1 MKLTQV
7 FAGAVKLTSA
17 LVGRA
22 VSSPP
27 FRVSLSIPAGGT
39 TSPFSEWLS
48 FTGARINLPQRR
60 GSDTAPYQTADIQ
73 LHRSGLEG
81 AMPTNC
87 SYFLHGITVA
97 VTLLVL
103 GSVSCA
109 LAGEPGWSEIPPS
122 QWKGN
127 VQIEVPALKRMAAAT
142 IALPASLAKPLEV
155 VSSTVQPPGLY
166 EIRLTVRPSH
176 VADSTAFH
184 GGLRVKS
191 GGLSCAE
198 FPGQFFARAHA
209 AESRTFQFVQPS
221 AGSLQLTLEAFADP
235 AAVEAARTAGK
246 IKKGEIET
254 TSNDANLDIDLGLT
268 LTPDKAVYYL
278 VDQVEYRPVSR
289 SGRVTAVAIEKI
301 RYNPGDK
308 LTGSVAVADV
318 GGKSG
323 SGVITLYLEHNVR
336 DRTKVGSLPV
346 KLGPTP
352 QTLPFEVSLP
362 NEELGYALVAEFSTV
377 EGADRNEAA
386 EYFTIAANFN
396 RVAIYGGNPGGTRD
410 VTLEEEP
417 IRRSLTASRADYFNA
432 CEYFAW
438 AADDLLA
445 MSTTNDYWYSGQTNY
460 RMNRQT
466 LQRQIRLAHEQGI
479 AMVTYGKWCIDGP
492 IGWNAVYD
500 RPADFQGNYNHPVG
514 MWESVNAITFDRR
527 RNGEQVP
534 YSPRPSGTG
543 PWFDVWWNDF
553 LGISPDTD
561 AANVRESAEE
571 TLRSV
576 ALFGWDGIRWD
587 GHPRGAGWAQCG
599 HAGNYLAWAARQT
612 QSVVRYFKEIVNAKY
627 PKFGHGY
634 NYLLIEP
641 NKDYAWAVE
650 DFELD
655 ELARGGGLLMNESI
669 GNASGGWTFES
680 EAHNLQVDSD
690 LCRERGGFYLGI
702 SFAKSPRDLLIESAL
717 WAAAGCRPYGGM
729 TRESRR
735 YCTRYAQYTFD
746 ENLRRL
752 ANPEKVLAPQGTTR
766 LWWQPFVY
774 ETPLIDGKRQLVV
787 NLLNLPWDDKRPPR
801 DTKVEPKWNMP
812 PGTDPVTFAL
822 TLPAGVHA
830 TGANLIDPQTLV
842 VVPLPLKEGRLEV
855 PAVANWSVAVIDLA
869 AEAGAPALAELYGTP
884 KTFGVNRPNLKAE
897 ERRPEVT
904 FDPTQEVWEV
914 NKRMAGL
921 APDWVVKSTAEQAA
935 FDALPAA
942 ERPAA
947 LFKKRSQT
955 SPESLIKQWWKGGSL
970 PDDLN
975 LTNKVFAFGDL
986 TPVRNGRFDIFH
998 ARGSM
1003 DYRLR
1008 LPQVFA
1014 GLDRFAVTDAPFW
1027 GGFRGGPG
1035 GMGLGNNVPWS
1046 RYPEFD
1052 LLLFTGIPHSA
1063 IGAENCYG
1071 MVEYVKAGGAAFF
1084 TGGEYAFGK
1093 GGYMFTVLERD
1104 LLPVLCTEMKDTRTS
1119 AQPVA
1124 CEPGPDFSELKCKAN
1139 FAAKPAFWV
1148 YNQVVLKDQPGI
1160 KVFLTSAKGPV
1171 LVGWQVGKGRVAC
1184 FLVDYRGKSEK
1195 GTTAFFDWADWPDLA
1210 RAVFAWLAPEAGQTG
1225 PARTGITADEAKK
1238 LLAKLDQ
1245 DTLGDGSDLGVE
1257 GLGETSRSSS
1267 GRDRAKK
1274 SDSERVGTI
1283 RRLLT
1288 APATAVDPAVMLGQL
1303 FMPGSLP
1310 NEVRWGVIDCV
1321 VAHPPTG
1328 LPDRVKAGLN
1338 HSDTAIRQTALQ
1350 CLGAVDAA
1358 AVLREFNNPPS
1369 MPEGDQVG
1377 RMYALTLTLP
1387 LVKGPGLVDEARR
1400 RVGQWNAAEK
1410 EVFDKWTEGKGFT
1423 TAAPELPCLNA
1434 EALFQRIGW
1443 LAYLSRQDPQVYGA
1457 QFVREWLLTG
1467 TYQDYCWRTIG
1478 NKHPGDWQRLSAYLG
1493 RLRDLTRPDIEAL
1506 LKTQPDVVA
1515 AGFGKA
1521 HFTLEYRAAL
1531 NVLGG
1536 QDRTATAGIL
1546 AKLKTAANPDLAAFA
1561 AARLETSEKRNAKP

>member
-1 MKLTQV
+1 MKFTQIL
-7 FAGAVKLTSA
+7 ADAVKWQP
-17 LVGRA
+17 VGRA
-22 VSSPP
+22 VPSPP
-27 FRVSLSIPAGGT
+27 FRSFLSTFATGT
-39 TSPFSEWLS
+39 AQFSEWLS
-48 FTGARINLPQRR
+48 FTGALGNLRQRR
-60 GSDTAPYQTADIQ
+60 GSDTAPYQSTAIQ
-73 LHRSGLEG
+73 L
-81 AMPTNC
+81 A
-87 SYFLHGITVA
+87 
-97 VTLLVL
+97 LLVL
-103 GSVSCA
+103 GTISCA
-109 LAGEPGWSEIPPS
+109 MAGEPGWNEIPPS
-122 QWKGN
+122 QWKGP
-127 VQIEVPALKRMAAAT
+127 VQIEVPALKRMAAAS
-142 IALPASLAKPLEV
+142 IAWPANLAKPLEV
-155 VSSTVQPPGLY
+155 VSSAAQPLGLY

-184 GGLRVKS
+184 CGLRIKS
-191 GGLSCAE
+191 GGVSCAE
-198 FPGQFFARAHA
+198 FPGQFFARTHS
-209 AESRTFQFVQPS
+209 AESRSFQFVQS
-221 AGSLQLTLEAFADP
+221 TAGPLQLTLEAFADS
-235 AAVEAARTAGK
+235 AAVETARTAGK
-246 IKKGEIET
+246 IKKGEIDT
-254 TSNDANLDIDLGLT
+254 AGMDGNLDIDLGLT
-268 LTPDKAVYYL
+268 LTPEKAVYYL

-289 SGRVTAVAIEKI
+289 SGRVTAVAIDKI

-308 LTGSVAVADV
+308 LNGSVVVADV
-318 GGKSG
+318 GGKG
-323 SGVITLYLEHNVR
+323 GVGVITLYLEHNVR

-346 KLGPTP
+346 KLGPAP
-352 QTLPFEVSLP
+352 QTLPFEISLP
-362 NEELGYALVAEFSTV
+362 SEELGYALVAEFSTA
-377 EGADRNEAA
+377 EGADRNEVA

-417 IRRSLTASRADYFNA
+417 IRRSLAASRADYFNA

-492 IGWNAVYD
+492 IGWDAVYD
-500 RPADFQGNYNHPVG
+500 RPVDFQGNYNHPVG
-514 MWESVNAITFDRR
+514 MWEGVNAVTFDRR

-534 YSPRPSGTG
+534 YSPRPTGTG

-553 LGISPDTD
+553 LGIAPDTD
-561 AANVRESAEE
+561 AANVREAAEE

-576 ALFGWDGIRWD
+576 ALFGWDGVRWD

-612 QSVVRYFKEIVNAKY
+612 QAVVRYFKEIVNAKY

-650 DFELD
+650 DFEFE

-669 GNASGGWTFES
+669 GNASGGWTFGS
-680 EAHNLQVDSD
+680 VARNLQVDSD
-690 LCRERGGFYLGI
+690 LCRERGGYYLGI
-702 SFAKSPRDLLIESAL
+702 SFAKSPRDLQIESAL

-729 TRESRR
+729 TREARR
-735 YCTRYAQYTFD
+735 YCTRYAQYTYD

-752 ANPEKVLAPQGTTR
+752 VTPEKVLTPQSATR

-774 ETPLIDGKRQLVV
+774 ETPLVGGRRQLVV
-787 NLLNLPWDDKRPPR
+787 NLLNLPLDDKRPPR
-801 DTKVEPKWNMP
+801 EGKVEPKWTMP
-812 PGTDPVTFAL
+812 AGTDPVTFAV
-822 TLPAGVHA
+822 TLPAEVQA
-830 TGANLIDPQTLV
+830 TGASLIDPQTLTV
-842 VVPLPLKEGRLEV
+842 TPLNLKEGRLEIPV
-855 PAVANWSVAVIDLA
+855 VANWSVAVIDLA
-869 AEAGAPALAELYGTP
+869 VAAGAPALAELYGP
-884 KTFGVNRPNLKAE
+884 VKTLGVKRPDLPE
-897 ERRPEVT
+897 SDRRPQVT
-904 FDPTQEVWEV
+904 FDATQEVWEV
-914 NKRMAGL
+914 NKSMAGL
-921 APDWVVKSTAEQAA
+921 APDWAVKSAAEQAA
-935 FDALPAA
+935 LEALPAA
-942 ERPAA
+942 ERPAV
-947 LFKKRSQT
+947 LLKKRGQA
-955 SPESLIKQWWKGGSL
+955 SPENLIKQWWKGGAL
-970 PDDLN
+970 PEDLN

-986 TPVRNGRFDIFH
+986 TPEHNGRLDIFH
-998 ARGSM
+998 ARGAM

-1014 GLDRFAVTDAPFW
+1014 GLDRFAVYDAPFW
-1027 GGFRGGPG
+1027 GGFRGGSG
-1035 GMGLGNNVPWS
+1035 GMGLANNIPWS

-1052 LLLFTGIPHSA
+1052 LLLFTGIPYAA

-1071 MVEYVKAGGAAFF
+1071 LVEYVKAGGAAFF

-1104 LLPVLCTEMKDTRTS
+1104 LLPVLCTEMKDSRTS

-1124 CEPGPDFSELKCKAN
+1124 FEPGPDFAELKCKAN

-1184 FLVDYRGKSEK
+1184 LLVDYRGKSEK
-1195 GTTAFFDWADWPDLA
+1195 GTTAFFDCADWPDLA

-1245 DTLGDGSDLGVE
+1245 DTLGDSGDLGVE
-1257 GLGETSRSSS
+1257 GLGESGRS

-1274 SDSERVGTI
+1274 TDTERVGTI

-1288 APATAVDPAVMLGQL
+1288 APPTAIDPAVMLGQL
-1303 FMPGSLP
+1303 FIPGSLP
-1310 NEVRWGVIDCV
+1310 NEVRWGAIDCV
-1321 VAHPPTG
+1321 IAHPPAT
-1328 LPDRVKAGLN
+1328 LPDRVNAGLN

-1358 AVLREFNNPPS
+1358 AVLREFNNSPS

-1387 LVKGPGLVDEARR
+1387 LVKGPALVDEGRR

-1423 TAAPELPCLNA
+1423 TASPELPCLNS

-1443 LAYLSRQDPQVYGA
+1443 LAYLSRHDPQSYGA
-1457 QFVREWLLTG
+1457 QFVREWLMTG
-1467 TYQDYCWRTIG
+1467 MYQDYCWRTIG

-1493 RLRDLTRPDIEAL
+1493 RLRDLTRPDLEAL
-1506 LKTQPDVVA
+1506 LKAQPDVVA

-1561 AARLETSEKRNAKP
+1561 AARLEAAEKLSAKP